1 MILAIFVDADGQS
14 YQIGSV
20 VPPQNF
26 PVADSAD
33 EKLTELWQ
41 EWRELEPEPDTD
53 SLFCDWL
60 IENKG
65 FQSPDTEVTYAT
77 IVT

>member
-1 MILAIFVDADGQS
+1 MILAIFVDDGDGCI

-20 VPPQNF
+20 VPPQDF
-26 PVADSAD
+26 SVSD
-33 EKLTELWQ
+33 EALTELWQ
-41 EWRELEPEPDTD
+41 EWRELKPTADTD
-53 SLFCDWL
+53 SMFVDWL

-65 FQSPDTEVTYAT
+65 FNRPDTEVTYV